1 MRRGISASRAK
12 HLRARLEPGRER
24 YRVVHEVAAEHGV
37 PVDLD
42 RAHHRKLDL
51 RLVRDRICSARW
63 ETAGAMSYLFLLLTV
78 GTLIAQHFKVSSAHG
93 VFISLFGVMLVGLPA
108 VGADALARGRFR
120 RVASLFFVSYN
131 FVIVAAAALI
141 VYGEFVGKGPVHA
154 LVGHPADNKDLY
166 VLVHAA
172 LTYACFVVAMLVSM
186 PIEKLIDRHR
196 RFRSRSMAIA
206 VDTLFRCVESARDEK
221 SFMDPDTRN
230 RLITQTQEV
239 ALVLKHG
246 LWRTMR
252 VRNPLASREFR
263 RRCVHAGQSIE
274 LLCVKL
280 VLPDRTTHRDYLH
293 KILTLADTL
302 LSGRYG
308 ELPDDPERASYV
320 VRSKIAM
327 AGRFVGKVTVG
338 LAPLAVY
345 LLLRHFKLVPAA
357 AEVPVLTLCIAWL
370 ATYGLNA
377 LSRHDSSSQF
387 PNVLGI
393 FGSTK

>member
-1 MRRGISASRAK
+1 M
-12 HLRARLEPGRER
+12 
-24 YRVVHEVAAEHGV
+24 HEVADEQGV
-37 PVDLD
+37 LVDLD
-42 RAHHRKLDL
+42 RSHYRRLDL
-51 RLVRDRICSARW
+51 RLVRDRIWSVRW
-63 ETAGAMSYLFLLLTV
+63 MVVGAFAYLCMLFAI
-78 GTLIAQHFKVSSAHG
+78 GILIARHFEVSPAGG
-93 VFISLFGVMLVGLPA
+93 VFSSFFGVMFL
-108 VGADALARGRFR
+108 GALAFTADELARGRFV
-120 RVASLFFVSYN
+120 RVTSLFFVIYN
-131 FVIVAAAALI
+131 FLVVAAAALI
-141 VYGEFVGKGPVHA
+141 VHGEFVGKGPVHA
-154 LVGHPADNKDLY
+154 IVGRSADDKTTY
-166 VLVHAA
+166 FLVHAVLA
-172 LTYACFVVAMLVSM
+172 YACVVVVILVAV
-186 PIEKLIDRHR
+186 PIHTLVIRHR
-196 RFRSRSMAIA
+196 RFHSRPMAIA

-280 VLPDRTTHRDYLH
+280 ALPDRTTHRDYLH

-370 ATYGLNA
+370 ATYGLNV